1 MDFFC
6 DTEFIFIDFRT
17 FAFFMKKGIF
27 WILEAVFEKEA
38 NLHDIHDFLN
48 VVGWLGQIISLMIGC
63 ERITILSHVVYSIAD
78 SSIPR
83 GASRPTNLSRK
94 RN

>member
-6 DTEFIFIDFRT
+6 DTEFIFIGFRT

-48 VVGWLGQIISLMIGC
+48 VVG
-63 ERITILSHVVYSIAD
+63 
-78 SSIPR
+78 
-83 GASRPTNLSRK
+83 
-94 RN
+94 